1 LSIVDCYYPSPLRSL
16 LTFSL
21 GLLILISVPA
31 SARTDCDTVRE
42 DDGRDAYEICKA
54 KEEEDEI
61 KDDIK
66 DYEKGLEDEREK
78 IEDFYQDL
86 LDRIQDKKKRI
97 DRDLER
103 KEDDEQDEYDDMR
116 DDDAEKDEFGLQK
129 LKVKEVQNERKA
141 AKKYFDTWIKIIKS
155 REKYEDSLIDLKEVE
170 YEYEK
175 RGGDAD
181 TIKWY

>member
-1 LSIVDCYYPSPLRSL
+1 MKD
-16 LTFSL
+16 
-21 GLLILISVPA
+21 
-31 SARTDCDTVRE
+31 E
-42 DDGRDAYEICKA
+42 DGRNAYEICVL
-54 KEEEDEI
+54 KENEDKI

-66 DYEKGLEDEREK
+66 DFEKEMENEREK
-78 IEDFYQDL
+78 IEDFYQDI
-86 LDRIQDKKKRI
+86 LDRIEDKEKRV

-116 DDDAEKDEFGLQK
+116 DDDDEKDELSLQK
-129 LKVKEVQNERKA
+129 LKVKEIQNERKA
-141 AKKYFDTWIKIIKS
+141 AKKYFTTWIKIIKT

>member
-1 LSIVDCYYPSPLRSL
+1 MQTYKFPPLRSL
-16 LTFSL
+16 LPLTF
-21 GLLILISVPA
+21 GLLILITIPA
-31 SARTDCDTVRE
+31 SARTDCDTVKE
-42 DDGRDAYEICKA
+42 EDGRDAYEICKA
-54 KEEEDEI
+54 KEEEDEV

-66 DYEKGLEDEREK
+66 DFEKEMEDERER

-86 LDRIQDKKKRI
+86 LDRIEDKKKRT

-103 KEDDEQDEYDDMR
+103 KEDDEDNEYDDMR
-116 DDDAEKDEFGLQK
+116 EDDADKDELSLQK
-129 LKVKEVQNERKA
+129 LKLKEVQNERRA

-175 RGGDAD
+175 RGGDTD